1 MLKDIKDNV
10 YGEHV
15 LPELCKRVNRAIAT
29 VDDTIK
35 VHAIVESNIIKWF
48 CIVSGSRIRI
58 KRFGLPT
65 IHNRYGIRVELGSMI
80 RPCRTILIDEG
91 FTACDADH
99 IMKIPTFLES
109 LINMGK
115 FSTVLIVT
123 HIEALQNGVSN
134 TISIQKGERM
144 CV

>member
-1 MLKDIKDNV
+1 M
-10 YGEHV
+10 
-15 LPELCKRVNRAIAT
+15 
-29 VDDTIK
+29 
-35 VHAIVESNIIKWF
+35 
-48 CIVSGSRIRI
+48 
-58 KRFGLPT
+58 
-65 IHNRYGIRVELGSMI
+65 GIRVELGSMI

-99 IMKIPTFLES
+99 IMKIPTFLVVDQH
-109 LINMGK
+109 GK

-134 TISIQKGERM
+134 TSVSRKENV

>member
-1 MLKDIKDNV
+1 MGV
-10 YGEHV
+10 ASGSSEHQG
-15 LPELCKRVNRAIAT
+15 
-29 VDDTIK
+29 
-35 VHAIVESNIIKWF
+35 SNSSSSQW
-48 CIVSGSRIRI
+48 VSG
-58 KRFGLPT
+58 
-65 IHNRYGIRVELGSMI
+65 ELGAMI

-99 IMKIPTFLES
+99 IMNSDFLR
-109 LINMGK
+109 IIDRCGK

-134 TISIQKGERM
+134 TINMQKKVRM